1 MKRVLRAG
9 CTAMQ
14 KDVSL
19 LNLEIIKILNFML
32 CTYRCRSVTK
42 LCLTLCEPMNC
53 SMPGSSVLHYLPE
66 FAQIPVHRAG
76 DAIQPYHP
84 LLSPPLPAFNLSLR
98 QGLFQWMDSWHQVA
112 KVLEVIL
119 HLQSFRWIFRV
130 DFLYDWVVW
139 PPCSPRDSKESSP
152 TPPSE
157 GINSLAL
164 SLSYCPALTSTYDY
178 WKNHCFG

>member
-1 MKRVLRAG
+1 MRGGRNRELKFNGKMKRVLRAG

-66 FAQIPVHRAG
+66 FAQIHVH
-76 DAIQPYHP
+76 
-84 LLSPPLPAFNLSLR
+84 
-98 QGLFQWMDSWHQVA
+98 
-112 KVLEVIL
+112 
-119 HLQSFRWIFRV
+119 
-130 DFLYDWVVW
+130 
-139 PPCSPRDSKESSP
+139 
-152 TPPSE
+152 
-157 GINSLAL
+157 
-164 SLSYCPALTSTYDY
+164 
-178 WKNHCFG
+178 